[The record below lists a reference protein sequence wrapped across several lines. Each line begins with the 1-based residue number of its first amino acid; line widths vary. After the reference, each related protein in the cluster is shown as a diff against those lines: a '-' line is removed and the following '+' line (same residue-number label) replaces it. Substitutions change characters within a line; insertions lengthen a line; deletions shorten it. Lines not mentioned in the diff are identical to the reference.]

1 MTKNRFLLEWLR
13 FEISCILGLLMSD
26 YFLFFYALYLN
37 LLKLWLVLMD
47 LILDMLLNFKQVI
60 FITFFT
66 RVLNQILIKFLGFNS
81 WLAFGKLVNLHN
93 FRWFIIDL
101 DKTLSKLEY
110 FIIGF
115 HVKISKQHL
124 SFVYDAV
131 FLIFYFFN

>member
-66 RVLNQILIKFLGFNS
+66 RVFNQILIKFLGFNS
-81 WLAFGKLVNLHN
+81 RLAFGELINLRN

-101 DKTLSKLEY
+101 DKTLCKLKY